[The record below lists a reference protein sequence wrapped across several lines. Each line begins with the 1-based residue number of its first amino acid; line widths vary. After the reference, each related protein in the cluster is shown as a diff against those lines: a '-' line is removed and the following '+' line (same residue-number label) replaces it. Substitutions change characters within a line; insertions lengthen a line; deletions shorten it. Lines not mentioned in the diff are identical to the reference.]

1 MNAVLTGRDSDLIVT
16 GTRGIRMTTRLSKV
30 VSKQNAVV
38 TPDTHPHIHIHTH
51 THTHTNAHTHT
62 HTSFTRGGG
71 HAPSELNNGRLS
83 SEMPSNPFHVLGD
96 MLPMML
102 FA

>member
-1 MNAVLTGRDSDLIVT
+1 MKNIKRNPKMPIRLTIFAGSLSMAAKKNG
-16 GTRGIRMTTRLSKV
+16 GTA
-30 VSKQNAVV
+30 QNSRA
-38 TPDTHPHIHIHTH
+38 
-51 THTHTNAHTHT
+51 
-62 HTSFTRGGG
+62 TSFTRGGG

-102 FA
+102 FAKAWAFMG

>member
-16 GTRGIRMTTRLSKV
+16 GTRGIRMTKRLSKV

-51 THTHTNAHTHT
+51 THTHTQTHTHT
-62 HTSFTRGGG
+62 HTPASPVVVAT
-71 HAPSELNNGRLS
+71 PLQN
-83 SEMPSNPFHVLGD
+83 
-96 MLPMML
+96 
-102 FA
+102 